1 MEGGILSNIV
11 DKMESADGRKVL
23 TAATN
28 ELSVSLES
36 TEQKE
41 KGRLAKLQAD
51 ELELKLKS
59 MKSPIYRTKF
69 DRFRRY

>member
-1 MEGGILSNIV
+1 MGILSNIV
-11 DKMESADGRKVL
+11 DKMESSDGRKVL

-51 ELELKLKS
+51 EMELKLKS

>member
-1 MEGGILSNIV
+1 MRVLSGII
-11 DKMESADGRKVL
+11 DKMETADGRKVL

-51 ELELKLKS
+51 ELELKLNS
-59 MKSPIYRTKF
+59 MKRPVYRTKLN
-69 DRFRRY
+69 RLPRI

>member
-1 MEGGILSNIV
+1 
-11 DKMESADGRKVL
+11 MESADGRKVL

-69 DRFRRY
+69 SRFPRY

>member
-1 MEGGILSNIV
+1 MGVAIMSDIV
-11 DKMESADGRKVL
+11 DKMETADGRKVL
-23 TAATN
+23 NAATN

-51 ELELKLKS
+51 ELELKLKAL
-59 MKSPIYRTKF
+59 KRPVFRTKLG
-69 DRFRRY
+69 RFPRF

>member
-1 MEGGILSNIV
+1 MSNIV
-11 DKMESADGRKVL
+11 DKMEAADGRKVL

-59 MKSPIYRTKF
+59 MNRPVYRTKLN
-69 DRFRRY
+69 RFPRF